1 MILRNKLTL
10 LLIIILNLG
19 IKSQTTY
26 YWNGSVNS
34 SFSTAGNWTPFR
46 QVGHVTDILI
56 FENSG
61 NVNVTNVNQ
70 VTIGQLIVR
79 NNTNLTLSPAA
90 GNPRVITVRGGKG
103 TDLLIEPGSGLR
115 ILANDPPLNIYLGA
129 DATAEIFGT
138 LKFEG
143 NIACYINSAESN
155 AIRFKSGSKLY
166 QNSPGYVFGSAGV
179 NNSVIFEAGSECII
193 NHSLALSPFGLHA
206 PNSKVS
212 FESSS
217 KLKINAISSLQ
228 FNGRTLADLEIGSGL
243 NLNISESFNSDLTIE
258 NIKVLSGAV
267 LNFRNLN
274 SAYIPTIYFKSDID
288 VNGVL
293 KFTDDLNNKFNI
305 IFTGSTLQKICGN
318 GDIIIPENLNKFELR
333 NNILLERNL
342 AVNCPVYINRYEI
355 IRNGFEFY
363 FNPAFGNPFERN
375 KTLTS
380 PVIGKPEGEGNYIS
394 SMNISDIPMRFD
406 ISQNYPNPFNPKCKI
421 DFALPFDAKVTI
433 KVYDILGRE
442 VATLLD
448 AFKTADYYTVEFD
461 GTNVASGTYFYRITA
476 DNNGQTMTKTLKMI
490 LVK

>member
-1 MILRNKLTL
+1 
-10 LLIIILNLG
+10 
-19 IKSQTTY
+19 
-26 YWNGSVNS
+26 
-34 SFSTAGNWTPFR
+34 
-46 QVGHVTDILI
+46 
-56 FENSG
+56 
-61 NVNVTNVNQ
+61 
-70 VTIGQLIVR
+70 
-79 NNTNLTLSPAA
+79 
-90 GNPRVITVRGGKG
+90 
-103 TDLLIEPGSGLR
+103 
-115 ILANDPPLNIYLGA
+115 
-129 DATAEIFGT
+129 
-138 LKFEG
+138 
-143 NIACYINSAESN
+143 
-155 AIRFKSGSKLY
+155 
-166 QNSPGYVFGSAGV
+166 
-179 NNSVIFEAGSECII
+179 
-193 NHSLALSPFGLHA
+193 
-206 PNSKVS
+206 
-212 FESSS
+212 
-217 KLKINAISSLQ
+217 
-228 FNGRTLADLEIGSGL
+228 
-243 NLNISESFNSDLTIE
+243 
-258 NIKVLSGAV
+258 
-267 LNFRNLN
+267 
-274 SAYIPTIYFKSDID
+274 
-288 VNGVL
+288 L